1 VITHDEALQQMEAY
15 FANQLSR
22 DEVRAFH
29 AHMNSCED
37 CKVRLRTMRA
47 AAPNPGFSR
56 LQSPA
61 SQEAKLQEI
70 LRRNRV
76 IMYAVL
82 AVMICF
88 FFFFRLKR
96 G

>member
-1 VITHDEALQQMEAY
+1 MDHEQALEKYEAY
-15 FANQLSR
+15 FANTLSR
-22 DEVRAFH
+22 EEVRAFH
-29 AHMNSCED
+29 AHMNGCED

-47 AAPNPGFSR
+47 AAPAPGFSR
-56 LQSPA
+56 RGP
-61 SQEAKLQEI
+61 SQEDRLNEI

-82 AVMICF
+82 AILICF

-96 G
+96 GF